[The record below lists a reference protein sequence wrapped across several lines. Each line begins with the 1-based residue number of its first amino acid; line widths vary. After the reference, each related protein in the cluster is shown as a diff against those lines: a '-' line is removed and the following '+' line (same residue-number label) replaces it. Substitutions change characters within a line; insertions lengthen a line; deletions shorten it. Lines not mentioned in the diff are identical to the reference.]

1 MTILVLM
8 GGTSLVQEKVLSE
21 LMSAKPGRVENLRV
35 VNEFIGINRRLKRY
49 KALFDR
55 KQLYDR
61 LTVVVGVEA
70 TLEVEYLRELG
81 ATFCHVRGPLAPAFL
96 SVPMLLS
103 DIHVA
108 PLKYK
113 GFKSEMVLTPE
124 EVISECFIRGRKI
137 KACRK

>member
-8 GGTSLVQEKVLSE
+8 GGASRVQEKVLSE
-21 LMSAKPGRVENLRV
+21 LMSAKPGRVERLQV
-35 VNEFIGINRRLKRY
+35 SNEFIGTNRRLKRY

-55 KQLYDR
+55 KQLDDR

-70 TLEVEYLRELG
+70 PFEVEHLRALG
-81 ATFCHVRGPLAPAFL
+81 AVFCHVRGSLAPAFF

-113 GFKSEMVLTPE
+113 GFKPEMVLTPE

-137 KACRK
+137 KVCRK